1 MTIRRALV
9 RKSIPDAIAD
19 DLRDR
24 ILSGELREGEPIRQE
39 TLAAEYDVSRMP
51 VREALK
57 RLNAEGLIQW
67 ENNRGGTVTKHSLSE
82 IAEIFDLRT
91 LLEVELFREAIPK
104 MVAADFER
112 CEGLLSDLE
121 SSFEDGDI
129 ARWGDLNHRFH
140 SALYSAA
147 NRHLTND
154 LLDRINMQADRYVR
168 MHLSVMK
175 HRAPAREDHRG
186 LYLFARNGDIE
197 KGCGL
202 LKEHIQRTKA
212 QLLDLIAAQR
222 NAEE

>member
-57 RLNAEGLIQW
+57 RLNAEGLVQW

-104 MVAADFER
+104 MVTADFER
-112 CEGLLSDLE
+112 CEGLLSELE

-129 ARWGDLNHRFH
+129 ARWGDLNHRYH
-140 SALYSAA
+140 SALYKWRVS
-147 NRHLTND
+147 
-154 LLDRINMQADRYVR
+154 
-168 MHLSVMK
+168 
-175 HRAPAREDHRG
+175 
-186 LYLFARNGDIE
+186 
-197 KGCGL
+197 GCVAVPGS
-202 LKEHIQRTKA
+202 
-212 QLLDLIAAQR
+212 
-222 NAEE
+222 